1 MKNLYLLRHANTF
14 PSTENDKDRIL
25 TPKGVKEIKAISL
38 QEHLKESQIDIVLC
52 STSTRT
58 TQTLHHLEDF
68 LYKNFYTEFKEK
80 LYNPKSEDLLSEI
93 QGTPDHFTNL
103 LTISHNPAISDIANY
118 LLKDSNISL
127 GTAHIVKIG
136 LDIDSW
142 LKIRETHGTLKWII
156 KPDTLQT

>member
-14 PSTENDKDRIL
+14 PSTDNDKDRIL
-25 TPKGVKEIKAISL
+25 TPKGVKEIKSISQQEQL
-38 QEHLKESQIDIVLC
+38 QKSKIDIVLC

-80 LYNPKSEDLLSEI
+80 LYNPKLEDLLSAVQEI
-93 QGTPDHFTNL
+93 PDHFSDL
-103 LTISHNPAISDIANY
+103 MVISHNPAISDIANY
-118 LLKDSNISL
+118 LLQDSNISL
-127 GTAHIVKIG
+127 GTAHIINIA

-142 LKIRETHGTLKWII
+142 LKIRETHSILKWTI
-156 KPDTLQT
+156 KPVTL